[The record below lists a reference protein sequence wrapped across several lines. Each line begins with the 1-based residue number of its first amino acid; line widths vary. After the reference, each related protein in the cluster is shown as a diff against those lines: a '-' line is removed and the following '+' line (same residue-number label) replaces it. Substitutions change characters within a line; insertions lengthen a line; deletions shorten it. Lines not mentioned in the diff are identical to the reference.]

1 MQINSVVAI
10 IVTYEPNLDSLI
22 NNIISIKKQVLKV
35 IIVANKSKNMKYL
48 DIIRNLD
55 SDRKIKIVIN

>member
-35 IIVANKSKNMKYL
+35 IIAANKSKNMKYL